1 MTRTAVGGI
10 VAIFVALIVA
20 GCGAGES
27 QMVPV
32 VTVQDPHGA
41 PGETMRIQLDH
52 AILATDQ
59 QGTDWI
65 IDPVSFS
72 ALPMDSKIWRIEVDF
87 DEGTMRFY
95 KDDPSIGIDYHHV
108 ENGDKV
114 LVVVGAKS
122 QLIDDQG
129 PPNQESSIP
138 TGDPDGWWAE
148 FFADEDDSAGR

>member
-41 PGETMRIQLDH
+41 PGETMQIQLDH

-59 QGTDWI
+59 QGTDWV

-72 ALPMDSKIWRIEVDF
+72 ALPMDSKIWRIVVDF

-108 ENGDKV
+108 EKRW
-114 LVVVGAKS
+114 
-122 QLIDDQG
+122 Q
-129 PPNQESSIP
+129 
-138 TGDPDGWWAE
+138 
-148 FFADEDDSAGR
+148 